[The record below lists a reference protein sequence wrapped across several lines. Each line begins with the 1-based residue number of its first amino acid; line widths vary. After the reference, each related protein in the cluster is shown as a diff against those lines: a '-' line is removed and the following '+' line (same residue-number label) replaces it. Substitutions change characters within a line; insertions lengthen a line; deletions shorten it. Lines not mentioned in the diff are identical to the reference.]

1 MLNRMEGQ
9 LEFMFKCHSA
19 AGNFTVHD
27 LRIMLGKYLCKAM
40 FLGAILPLWDIPRAT
55 GENCL
60 YVVVG

>member
-1 MLNRMEGQ
+1 
-9 LEFMFKCHSA
+9 MFKCHST
-19 AGNFTVHD
+19 AGNVTVHD